1 MGVCVLWCVTDR
13 TTPEIARQFGAKVFH
28 FPWVN
33 SFSAARNESLRLATG
48 EWLFW
53 MDADDVIDE
62 RNGEGLR
69 NLAYSQITA
78 ISPLWIMSNYSATIR
93 GFGSSIGFTSKY

>member
-1 MGVCVLWCVTDR
+1 MIVLDTGSLDD
-13 TTPEIARQFGAKVFH
+13 TAEIARQFGAKVFH
-28 FPWVN
+28 FPWVD

-62 RNGEGLR
+62 ANG
-69 NLAYSQITA
+69 
-78 ISPLWIMSNYSATIR
+78 R
-93 GFGSSIGFTSKY
+93 GFQQLMGVAGQFVAFALFLANR